1 MGDFIY
7 NAGDSKQQQQLFPYG
22 TTPPHSSSTSPPLQ
36 FMPSDDDQG
45 DISMLT
51 DQSCWQ
57 NPAALT
63 NPASC
68 DLQDILLYYR
78 SQPELL
84 RLILLSKV
92 EEDKRRTE
100 EARLRAKELDMLL
113 LQQQQEL
120 VANGLATAD
129 PTSLLSQQQQQQQQQ
144 QLFATSD
151 TKTVTTTAGPTSSPQ
166 TIPRRSSSAL
176 GYPDE
181 PVPGLEDPN
190 AFSPTTTLSSSST
203 PNSFLHLAS
212 NYASSMMTLPE
223 GQAPQQSS
231 SVETE
236 SMDNSACQQQQQQKP
251 PRRRR
256 EMQAITKIVET
267 RENPYV
273 DGYFWKNNGN
283 TVQKKTGNKSIYYKC
298 SNSSKGCPVNKTVM
312 WKENGEYLIK
322 YRGEHLPECGKVQ
335 RIVDV

>member
-1 MGDFIY
+1 MWLLTLDHVFWQMFLICKLDDVSCSVGSAGSPWCQGQKFWAHKRWLAKSGGKSNGPVVETQKLTKKTTLGTTENVRPFFYLLIFSFPRTYTLYPRMGDFIY
-7 NAGDSKQQQQLFPYG
+7 NAGDSKQQQLFPYG

-129 PTSLLSQQQQQQQQQ
+129 PTSLLSQQQQQQQ
-144 QLFATSD
+144 LFATSD

-203 PNSFLHLAS
+203 PNSFLHLAR
-212 NYASSMMTLPE
+212 YAGTIVM
-223 GQAPQQSS
+223 A
-231 SVETE
+231 
-236 SMDNSACQQQQQQKP
+236 NHCQ
-251 PRRRR
+251 
-256 EMQAITKIVET
+256 
-267 RENPYV
+267 
-273 DGYFWKNNGN
+273 D
-283 TVQKKTGNKSIYYKC
+283 
-298 SNSSKGCPVNKTVM
+298 
-312 WKENGEYLIK
+312 
-322 YRGEHLPECGKVQ
+322 
-335 RIVDV
+335 